1 MRKILV
7 LFLILISSAA
17 SFAAQE
23 AKDETVKIKMLHVFI
38 KADVNEV
45 RFENLWVYRRDKA
58 GTGWQV
64 DIEIPET
71 AVLETQ
77 DANSEQNR
85 QIVSKELK
93 ADSVIDS
100 VSFTYFIANDRGRC
114 RVCFKANHEI
124 DSMVVYVSG
133 PGTTLK
139 SDLLKF
145 NSYRTL
151 RSRYSG
157 IYTAENIQAGRL
169 VNIELSS
176 LPAGEDM
183 LIEYIAVFSL
193 ALIVLIALITLIVCK
208 LKIKN
213 FKSNKHEACFK

>member
-1 MRKILV
+1 MRKFII

-23 AKDETVKIKMLHVFI
+23 MKDEAIKIKMLHIFI

-58 GTGWQV
+58 GSSWEV
-64 DIEIPET
+64 DIGIPET

-77 DANSEQNR
+77 DANSEQTS

-93 ADSVIDS
+93 ADSLIDS
-100 VSFTYFIANDRGRC
+100 ASFTYFIANDNGRC
-114 RVCFKANHEI
+114 RACFKTDHDI

-133 PGTTLK
+133 PGTAVK

-145 NSYRTL
+145 NSYRAL

-169 VNIELSS
+169 VDIELSA

-183 LIEYIAVFSL
+183 LVEYISVFSL
-193 ALIVLIALITLIVCK
+193 VLIVLTALITLLVCK
-208 LKIKN
+208 LKIKKI
-213 FKSNKHEACFK
+213 KSDKK

>member
-7 LFLILISSAA
+7 LFLVLISSAV

-23 AKDETVKIKMLHVFI
+23 AKDETVKIKMLHIFI

-45 RFENLWVYRRDKA
+45 RFENLWVYRRDNA
-58 GTGWQV
+58 GSDWEV
-64 DIEIPET
+64 DFEIPET
-71 AVLETQ
+71 ASLEGQ
-77 DANSEQNR
+77 KDANSEQNR

-114 RVCFKANHEI
+114 RVCFKANHDI

-183 LIEYIAVFSL
+183 LIEYISQ
-193 ALIVLIALITLIVCK
+193 
-208 LKIKN
+208 
-213 FKSNKHEACFK
+213 